1 MSCVADATAE
11 EHLSGHPVALDV
23 LARVRAFLE
32 EHGPV
37 EERVTRSQVAFRRRH
52 GFAWIW
58 LPGRY
63 LHGPQAD
70 CVLSVAL
77 DPPDRLGQRSST
89 TLQPASGGR
98 GCGRRRTGPADRR
111 TPPLS

>member
-37 EERVTRSQVAFRRRH
+37 EERVTRSQVAFR
-52 GFAWIW
+52 
-58 LPGRY
+58 
-63 LHGPQAD
+63 

-77 DPPDRLGQRSST
+77 
-89 TLQPASGGR
+89 GR
-98 GCGRRRTGPADRR
+98 HDDSPRFKEVVHPSPRHWMHHLEIRDAAEVDDEVRAWLWEAADRAG
-111 TPPLS
+111 